1 MHPETLSGVEGCHTD
16 EGELGM
22 LWAAVTAG
30 AQADARQ
37 QIVGPDN
44 PEIPVQD

>member
-1 MHPETLSGVEGCHTD
+1 MRPETLSGVEDCHTD
-16 EGELGM
+16 EGELSM

-37 QIVGPDN
+37 QIVGQDN
-44 PEIPVQD
+44 TEITVQD